1 MDLNRLGRILD
12 ISAVR
17 TDVTMD
23 EVDQM
28 IDIVKKYHCICASPM
43 PWITEYTLNQL
54 EGYDDIAVTG
64 VVSFPGGAETT
75 SIKVA
80 TAKEMIG
87 LGCKELDMVINV
99 SALKSGHYGLVEE
112 DIKAVVQA
120 ADGIPVKTILEI
132 CCLTDDEIRRGA
144 EIGVKAGAAYIK
156 TGTGW
161 GSKPTTVET
170 VKLIRSVIGN
180 AAYIKAAGGV
190 GDLETLLAMKAA
202 GCDRFG
208 IGVRSAQNIFKSV
221 EELLTK
227 KSELN

>member
-1 MDLNRLGRILD
+1 MELNNIGRVMDV
-12 ISAVR
+12 SAVR

-23 EVDQM
+23 EIDQM

-43 PWITEYTLNQL
+43 PWATAYTINQL
-54 EGYDDIAVTG
+54 KGYDDVVVTG
-64 VVSFPGGAETT
+64 VVSFPGGSETT

-99 SALKSGHYGLVEE
+99 SALKSGLYGVVED
-112 DIKAVVQA
+112 DIKAVVDA
-120 ADGIPVKTILEI
+120 ADGIPVKTILEV
-132 CCLTDDEIRRGA
+132 CYLTDDEIRRGA
-144 EIGVKAGAAYIK
+144 EIGVKAGATYIK

-161 GSKPTTVET
+161 GPKPTTVET

-190 GDLETLLAMKAA
+190 GDLNTLLAMKAA

-208 IGVRSAQNIFKSV
+208 IGVRSAKNIFKSV
-221 EELLTK
+221 EEI
-227 KSELN
+227 LNKEN